1 MPTEALLYGIPNAIP
16 DNAVRA
22 LPAGGGRMF
31 ISGAATSID
40 LANDLAMTGAKNVL
54 AAAGPFLA
62 PGEFVSAGFIRVN
75 GGTATIRI
83 TRP

>member
-1 MPTEALLYGIPNAIP
+1 MPTEALVYGISNIIP

-31 ISGAATSID
+31 VSGAATSID
-40 LANDLAMTGAKNVL
+40 LANDLAMTGPKNVL

-62 PGEFVSAGFIRVN
+62 AGDFVSAGFIRVN